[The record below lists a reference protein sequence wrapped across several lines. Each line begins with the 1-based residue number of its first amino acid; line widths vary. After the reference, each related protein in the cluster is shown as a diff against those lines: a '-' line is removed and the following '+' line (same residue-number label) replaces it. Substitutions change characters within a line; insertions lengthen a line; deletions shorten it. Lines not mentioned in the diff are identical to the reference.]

1 MTQNLSIF
9 APTADQRFLLGSGL
23 FLRTHFPMVMRRYT
37 RNGSAAMVTEDT
49 LLGEILDQNHSAPGN
64 RLWILYGAPGSGK
77 SELVKWLETR
87 LAQEDSLRRQLT
99 IRVSRNELDVLSI
112 VNRFLGL
119 LPDCFLTEATHQ
131 RWQAARQKSRT
142 LSKLILLFALENL
155 LESDELINA
164 LFYRLLNAVQPYVDS
179 VLATGLDAVSGR
191 PPVEL
196 LGQETWEVIIR
207 ETSLPVPIE
216 YEQLRHQLTV
226 AFRDHLLEG
235 LSLPDTMQRISV
247 QCLQT
252 HGRRPILLVDDL
264 VQSLNIF
271 ATDLLDYLLTLEA
284 GNWDVVIGLTPAA
297 FEDSLR
303 GRTLLQRIAHL
314 DTVDDRV
321 EKLWLSDATGQES
334 YILTED
340 NCHEFASCY
349 LTELDMK
356 ALSLPAPLAE
366 DFPLFPFNQ
375 EVLIRI
381 YRGLPSGKGKLR
393 YFVRAL
399 HDILMKVA
407 TGEDILT
414 VLVEYTQPEYVARS
428 NNARLARLCEFYGPL
443 LNDGKI
449 TEITV
454 PASLL
459 TAFVVEEAQPV
470 VSIEPL
476 VRFYWRQEAAVQ
488 IIDDESRTAVRDW
501 LLEKPVNRQLLKK
514 LRQGAARWLRS
525 LEPLDWLCRDYTA
538 EPQGVLRWRK
548 TYLGTQPPISVEGVD
563 DEQDGI
569 LLSREVGM
577 LAFDLCRYAT
587 ATGVEAKALQAQLAT
602 ATALVP
608 LHFRAQEYRRLLWQQ
623 LEQQLGMRLELLAL
637 SLYVFALAVNGEA
650 LIRIPACPPDF
661 WLWLTELNRR
671 YRWQQGNF
679 DEKIWKS
686 IESLF
691 ADFFELRRAFY
702 DGVRIQQLLEEN
714 DYRCL
719 LEQLCQID
727 LLQIDK
733 DYLIGGQPLQSAL
746 QEVQTSIQKCERSEK
761 MTLSRPAQQLLDA
774 LERQALPL
782 IEVPAETLEEIRT
795 LQPEMYAALHVCLM
809 LPADAAG

>member
-1 MTQNLSIF
+1 VTQNLSVF
-9 APTADQRFLLGSGL
+9 APTADQRFLLGSDL
-23 FLRTHFPMVMRRYT
+23 FLRTHFPMAMRRYT
-37 RNGSAAMVTEDT
+37 RNGGAVVVTEDT
-49 LLGEILDQNHSAPGN
+49 LLNEILDQNHSGPGN

-87 LAQEDSLRRQLT
+87 LAQEDTLRRQLT

-112 VNRFLGL
+112 VNRFLDL
-119 LPDCFLTEATHQ
+119 LPDYFLAEATHQ

-164 LFYRLLNAVQPYVDS
+164 LFYRLLNAVQPYVDI
-179 VLATGLDAVSGR
+179 VLAMGFDTVNGR
-191 PPVEL
+191 PTVEL
-196 LGQETWEVIIR
+196 LGQETWEAIVR

-247 QCLQT
+247 HCLQT

-303 GRTLLQRIAHL
+303 GRTLLQRIAHM
-314 DTVDDRV
+314 DTVDDRA

-340 NCHEFASCY
+340 NCHEFASRY
-349 LTELDMK
+349 LAELDMK
-356 ALSLPAPLAE
+356 AISFPTPLAE
-366 DFPLFPFNQ
+366 DSPLFPFNQ

-381 YRGLPSGKGKLR
+381 YRGLPAGKGKLR

-407 TGEDILT
+407 AGEDILD
-414 VLVEYTQPEYVARS
+414 VLVDYAQPEYVARS
-428 NNARLARLCEFYGPL
+428 DNDRLARLYEFYGPL

-449 TEITV
+449 TEIVV

-459 TAFVVEEAQPV
+459 AAFAVEAAQPV
-470 VSIEPL
+470 VPIEPL

-488 IIDDESRTAVRDW
+488 MVDDESRTAVRDW

-525 LEPLDWLCRDYTA
+525 LEPLDWLRRDYTA
-538 EPQGVLRWRK
+538 KPQGVLRWRK
-548 TYLGTQPPISVEGVD
+548 TYLGTQPPICVEGVD
-563 DEQDGI
+563 DDQDGI
-569 LLSREVGM
+569 LLSREIGM

-587 ATGVEAKALQAQLAT
+587 ATGIEAKALQAQLAA
-602 ATALVP
+602 ATTLIP
-608 LHFRAQEYRRLLWQQ
+608 FHFRAQDYRRRLWQQ

-650 LIRIPACPPDF
+650 MFRIPACPPAF
-661 WLWLTELNRR
+661 WSWLTELNRR
-671 YRWQQGNF
+671 YRWQQGYF

-702 DGVRIQQLLEEN
+702 DGVRIQRLLEEN
-714 DYRCL
+714 DYHSL
-719 LEQLCQID
+719 LERLCQINA
-727 LLQIDK
+727 LQINK
-733 DYLIGGQPLQSAL
+733 DYLLGGQPIQSVLQA
-746 QEVQTSIQKCERSEK
+746 VQTSIKKCERPEK
-761 MTLSRPAQQLLDA
+761 VALSRPAQQLLDA
-774 LERQALPL
+774 LERRALPL
-782 IEVPAETLEEIRT
+782 VEVPAETLEEIRT
-795 LQPEMYAALHVCLM
+795 LQPEVYAALRVHLM
-809 LPADAAG
+809 LPDREED